1 MKPESPR
8 EDPDLKDQGLKNQGL
23 KDQDLRARE
32 RRRWLRL
39 LVGVQIADIGAGIAA
54 YYSAGIFNVPGEVAG
69 LPVLEFVGLALI
81 VIGAVGL
88 LGITALAART
98 KGK

>member
-1 MKPESPR
+1 M
-8 EDPDLKDQGLKNQGL
+8 DD
-23 KDQDLRARE
+23 E
-32 RRRWLRL
+32 RLIGHRIANALQSAL
-39 LVGVQIADIGAGIAA
+39 LLGGMIALLAVIADIVAGIAA